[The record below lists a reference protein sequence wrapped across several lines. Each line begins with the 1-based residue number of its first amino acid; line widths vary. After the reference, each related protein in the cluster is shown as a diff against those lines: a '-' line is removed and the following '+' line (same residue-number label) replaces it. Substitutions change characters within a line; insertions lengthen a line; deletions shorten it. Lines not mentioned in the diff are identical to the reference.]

1 MWPRPGSWSVC
12 EDDRHDLGAGT
23 GSGPV
28 SRRDNGMRVPR
39 AVRRLLGRVRTVLQ
53 TAVPSTPVPVTTT
66 TTPSSTRSSTSTVRP
81 AATPPFISRVQWVRG
96 SGGRSLRV
104 FPTASGRTAQGT
116 ADADEAWAEVLGL
129 AADADQP
136 GMRAQFDCHWRFAR
150 IVEPDK
156 PSWNLEPW
164 RPVVTESEMVD
175 ARCNPGGPE
184 SAET

>member
-1 MWPRPGSWSVC
+1 MTSV
-12 EDDRHDLGAGT
+12 
-23 GSGPV
+23 
-28 SRRDNGMRVPR
+28 RVPVPSR
-39 AVRRLLGRVRTVLQ
+39 FPVATTVCVCLALSGGCSVGSVTVLQ

-66 TTPSSTRSSTSTVRP
+66 TTPSSTRSSTSTARP